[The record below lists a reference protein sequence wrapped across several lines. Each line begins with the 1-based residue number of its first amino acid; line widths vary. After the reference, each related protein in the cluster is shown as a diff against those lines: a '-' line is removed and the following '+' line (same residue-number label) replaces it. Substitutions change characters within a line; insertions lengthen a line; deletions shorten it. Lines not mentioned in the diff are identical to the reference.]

1 MKQFLTI
8 LCALML
14 CSCSSNEGV
23 SLADVDVVGVE
34 SVALQG
40 SDLPEQLTLRLE
52 LNNEGRKFSVRSA
65 RLRVGIGIRRSVAI
79 TLLEPVVVGRGESVV
94 EIPVKF
100 TVAHSSR
107 AVALRRALERRE
119 FSLIAFDGEAKVRRG
134 IAARTFDFSSPELKL
149 TFDERWAQWLM
160 QLLEEN
166 TNE

>member
-1 MKQFLTI
+1 MKRFLTI
-8 LCALML
+8 LCALIL
-14 CSCSSNEGV
+14 CSCSIEEGV
-23 SLADVDVVGVE
+23 SLEDVDVVGVE
-34 SVALQG
+34 SVALEG
-40 SDLPEQLTLRLE
+40 SDLPEHLTMRLE

-65 RLRVGIGIRRSVAI
+65 RLRVGIGMRRSVAI
-79 TLLEPVVVGRGESVV
+79 TLLEPVVIKRGESVV

-107 AVALRRALERRE
+107 AVALRKALERRE

-134 IAARTFDFSSPELKL
+134 IAARTFDLSSSELKL
-149 TFDERWAQWLM
+149 TFGERWAEWLE

>member
-1 MKQFLTI
+1 MKRFLTI

-23 SLADVDVVGVE
+23 SLEDVDVVGVE

-79 TLLEPVVVGRGESVV
+79 TLLEPVVVGRG
-94 EIPVKF
+94 
-100 TVAHSSR
+100 
-107 AVALRRALERRE
+107 
-119 FSLIAFDGEAKVRRG
+119 
-134 IAARTFDFSSPELKL
+134 
-149 TFDERWAQWLM
+149 
-160 QLLEEN
+160 
-166 TNE
+166 

>member
-1 MKQFLTI
+1 MKRFLTI

-23 SLADVDVVGVE
+23 SLEDVDVVGVE

-40 SDLPEQLTLRLE
+40 GDLPEQLTLRLE
-52 LNNEGRKFSVRSA
+52 LNNEGRRFSVRSA

-134 IAARTFDFSSPELKL
+134 IAAHWH
-149 TFDERWAQWLM
+149 WALDYRG
-160 QLLEEN
+160 L
-166 TNE
+166 